1 LRFCLEAFTPAF
13 RPNRQNGEAI
23 KAVGLLND
31 TTRDVCDKTANLYE
45 AAGSYPPWMDIWFS
59 KPTR

>member
-1 LRFCLEAFTPAF
+1 LKRSRLPFVLIGKNVEAV
-13 RPNRQNGEAI
+13 

-45 AAGSYPPWMDIWFS
+45 AAGSYPP
-59 KPTR
+59 

>member
-1 LRFCLEAFTPAF
+1 LKRSRLPFVLIGK
-13 RPNRQNGEAI
+13 NGEAV
-23 KAVGLLND
+23 KTVGLLND

-45 AAGSYPPWMDIWFS
+45 AAGSYPPWIDIWFS

>member
-1 LRFCLEAFTPAF
+1 LKRSRLPFV
-13 RPNRQNGEAI
+13 QIGKNGEAI